1 MVQELKHGSIN
12 FLEYKYSLY
21 FENYRIRKP
30 QTDFFLYIH
39 YVNDEFRKK
48 YPYASFYERMKLI
61 SEEWHKLDSETKNK
75 FKVLA
80 EEDLRYKMHIMS
92 EKNNKI

>member
-1 MVQELKHGSIN
+1 MST
-12 FLEYKYSLY
+12 
-21 FENYRIRKP
+21 IRKP

-39 YVNDEFRKK
+39 SVNDDFRKK
-48 YPYASFYERMKLI
+48 YPDISFSERMKLI
-61 SEEWHKLDSETKNK
+61 SEEWHKLDIETKNN

-80 EEDLRYKMHIMS
+80 EEDLLRYKIQTMS